1 MKPDLDSIYVELDLR
16 PGCSLEEFKHAY
28 RRRVAELHPDRPG
41 ARSAQDQAVLRD
53 LIRVYTAVTRFHRRY
68 GRMPGGTQPQMHPTG
83 TARFFDHDRGL
94 QDGDSDAGSE
104 ARGTRAT
111 LTLVGL
117 FIALVLLLASWSWLA
132 SSPESGSRKG
142 SAPAQLS
149 EPESPATLIAT
160 AMASPRRLRA
170 CIRDPAG
177 PRTVS
182 ERHA

>member
-1 MKPDLDSIYVELDLR
+1 MKPDLDSIYAELDLR
-16 PGCSLEEFKHAY
+16 PGCSLEEFKRAY
-28 RRRVAELHPDRPG
+28 RRRVADLHPDRTG

-68 GRMPGGTQPQMHPTG
+68 GRMPGGTQPHMQRTG
-83 TARFFDHDRGL
+83 ASRFFDHDRGL
-94 QDGDSDAGSE
+94 QDEDPDAGSE
-104 ARGTRAT
+104 ARGNRAT

-132 SSPESGSRKG
+132 SSPESARKG

-149 EPESPATLIAT
+149 EPESPAIFIST
-160 AMASPRRLRA
+160 AVSSPRRLRP
-170 CIRDPAG
+170 CDSDSDRPC
-177 PRTVS
+177 TVS